1 MKAITVR
8 LPDEVWKRCV
18 HRLVDEE
25 LTWQGLIEPLMS
37 RYAEGDTIAAQPA
50 EAPASPAD
58 DKKPRP
64 KARH

>member
-25 LTWQGLIEPLMS
+25 LTWQGLIEPLMA
-37 RYAEGDTIAAQPA
+37 RYAAGDNIAAYPA
-50 EAPASPAD
+50 EPPAD
-58 DKKPRP
+58 DKK
-64 KARH
+64 AAQ